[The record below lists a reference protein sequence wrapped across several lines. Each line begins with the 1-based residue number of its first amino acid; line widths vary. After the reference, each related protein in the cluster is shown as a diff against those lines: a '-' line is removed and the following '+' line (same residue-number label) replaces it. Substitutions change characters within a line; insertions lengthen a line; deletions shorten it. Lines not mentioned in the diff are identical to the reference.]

1 MTSANGSADIAQAR
15 EDLAAALRMADRLG
29 FGEGVCNHFSLM
41 VPGTDDR
48 FLLNPNR
55 MHWSEVT
62 ASSLVLVDN
71 DGELVEGE
79 EPPEPTAFYIHW
91 RMHVAAPQARC
102 ILHTHM
108 PYATALTLLHEPHLL
123 PVSQSALF
131 FYNQVAYDLH
141 YNGLA
146 IDEREGDRLAA
157 ALGNRSILFLANHG
171 VVVTGNSVAEAFNRL
186 YYLERAAMHQV
197 MAMSTGQKL
206 REIPREIAEK
216 TQQQIA
222 EDEPDMAANHFAG
235 VKRILDREQPG
246 WRN

>member
-1 MTSANGSADIAQAR
+1 MAADANALAQGR
-15 EDLAAALRMADRLG
+15 EDLAAALRMSDRLG
-29 FGEGVCNHFSLM
+29 FGEGVCNHYSLM

-55 MHWSEVT
+55 THWSEVT
-62 ASSLVLVDN
+62 ASSLVLMDD
-71 DGELVEGE
+71 DGKLLEGD
-79 EPPEPTAFYIHW
+79 EPPEATAFYIHW
-91 RMHVAAPQARC
+91 RMHKAAAQARA

-108 PYATALTLLHEPHLL
+108 PYATALTLLHEPQLL
-123 PVSQSALF
+123 PVSQTALF

-146 IDEREGDRLAA
+146 VDETEGDRMASH
-157 ALGNRSILFLANHG
+157 LGNKSILFLANHG
-171 VVVTGNSVAEAFNRL
+171 VVVTGNTVAEAFNRL
-186 YYLERAAMHQV
+186 YYLERACMHQV

-206 REIPREIAEK
+206 RLIDREIAER

-235 VKRILDREQPG
+235 VKRILDRECAG
-246 WRN
+246 WRG